1 MIEVV
6 NQNYSF
12 VEPFATIVDDTF
24 LRITCRIDSDMD
36 PYGQQENDEVNKD
49 SIEYSG
55 NLDTDTLKTTEAQLA
70 DQENTNSLSNQVRVV
85 PDNVINENMRSLN
98 VQHSEVFKGLHQKF
112 RL

>member
-1 MIEVV
+1 
-6 NQNYSF
+6 
-12 VEPFATIVDDTF
+12 
-24 LRITCRIDSDMD
+24 MD

-49 SIEYSG
+49 SIEYFG

-85 PDNVINENMRSLN
+85 PDNVINENMRSFN

>member
-36 PYGQQENDEVNKD
+36 PYGQQENDEVTEN
-49 SIEYSG
+49 IFQII
-55 NLDTDTLKTTEAQLA
+55 LIQTLWKQ
-70 DQENTNSLSNQVRVV
+70 Q
-85 PDNVINENMRSLN
+85 
-98 VQHSEVFKGLHQKF
+98 GLGQQI
-112 RL
+112 

>member
-1 MIEVV
+1 
-6 NQNYSF
+6 
-12 VEPFATIVDDTF
+12 
-24 LRITCRIDSDMD
+24 MD

-49 SIEYSG
+49 SSEYSG

-85 PDNVINENMRSLN
+85 PDNVINENMRSFN